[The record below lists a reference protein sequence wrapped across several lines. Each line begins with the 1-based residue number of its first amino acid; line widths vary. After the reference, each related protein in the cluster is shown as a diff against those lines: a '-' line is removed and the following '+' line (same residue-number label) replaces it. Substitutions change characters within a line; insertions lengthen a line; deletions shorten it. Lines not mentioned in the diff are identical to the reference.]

1 MKTKKSKIKT
11 KTKTRT
17 RTTESSYKKTG
28 VIPKDW
34 VDKLIKEHK
43 VLVDGLKDR

>member
-11 KTKTRT
+11 KIIENTD
-17 RTTESSYKKTG
+17 KKTG
-28 VIPKDW
+28 FKPKDW